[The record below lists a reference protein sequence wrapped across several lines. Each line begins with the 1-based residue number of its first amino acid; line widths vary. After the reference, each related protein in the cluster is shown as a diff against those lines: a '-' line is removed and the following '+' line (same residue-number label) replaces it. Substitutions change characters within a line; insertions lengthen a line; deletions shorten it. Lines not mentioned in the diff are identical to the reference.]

1 MFKNKGLI
9 IGLAAAAAVTI
20 GSISVFAAGT
30 AANTRPIT
38 VNDAKTSAYAE
49 AGIEASDIV
58 YEKTEAETE
67 NGASVYDV
75 EFKTADTEY
84 EYTLDAITGAIVDKE
99 TELAAKTREQKASA
113 DQQAESKT
121 SQKPESAPARTPDT
135 AGTAAVI
142 GIDEAKAI
150 ALGDA
155 GVSAAEAVFS
165 EARQEKESYGL
176 VYDLEFYVR
185 GVSEFDYEIDAYT
198 GAILSKSAEAWE
210 AEDEA
215 ELLMP
220 AEPEN
225 DPDDFDDDFD
235 DIDDGLYDDYDDADD
250 LYDDADDADDFYD
263 DADDADDLYD
273 DADDVDDPDD
283 DEDFDDDSDDDIDDI
298 DDDDDTDDIDDDD
311 DTDDDDEDD
320 RD

>member
-20 GSISVFAAGT
+20 GSISVFAAGN

-38 VNDAKTSAYAE
+38 VDDAKTSAYAE

-99 TELAAKTREQKASA
+99 TELAAKAREQKAAA
-113 DQQAESKT
+113 DQQAESKP
-121 SQKPESAPARTPDT
+121 SQKPESAPARTQDT

-150 ALGDA
+150 SLSDA

-165 EARQEKESYGL
+165 EARQEKESYDL

-250 LYDDADDADDFYD
+250 FYD

-273 DADDVDDPDD
+273 NADDVDDPDD
-283 DEDFDDDSDDDIDDI
+283 TEDFDDDSDDDI